1 VHTVVF
7 DIGGVLLDWNPRF
20 LYRRLIPDPAELE
33 WFLTEVCSMEWNLQL
48 DAGRSFDEACG
59 ELAARYPGHADLVH
73 AWKRQD
79 EMVAGEVPGMVAV
92 VEDLKANGVPLL
104 LLTNMP
110 AHVYRARRAH
120 YPLLQ
125 LFDGAVVSG
134 EEGVLKP
141 SAEIFRRL
149 ASRFAVDP
157 SRTLFVDDVEKNVSG
172 ARAAGFQAH
181 RFRDASTLKLALKE
195 YGL

>member
-1 VHTVVF
+1 M
-7 DIGGVLLDWNPRF
+7 LLDWNPRF
-20 LYRRLIPDPAELE
+20 LYRRLIPDRAELE
-33 WFLTEVCSMEWNLQL
+33 WFLTDVCSMEWNLQL
-48 DAGRSFDEACG
+48 DAGRSFDEACD
-59 ELAARYPGHADLVH
+59 ELVARYPAHADLVH

-92 VEDLKANGVPLL
+92 VEDLKANGVPLFL
-104 LLTNMP
+104 LSNMP
-110 AHVYRARRAH
+110 AHVYRDRRAR

-141 SAEIFRRL
+141 SAEIFARL
-149 ASRFAVDP
+149 RARFGLDP
-157 SRTLFVDDVEKNVSG
+157 VRTLFVDDVEKNVSG

-181 RFRDASTLKLALKE
+181 WFRDASTLQLALKE
-195 YGL
+195 CGL